1 MNTAHP
7 EQDQKIPYQQEIEN
21 VLIVLATDAQRGLS
35 EGEARARLDRYGKNE
50 LEAEKP
56 VPRWKKFLA
65 QFQNVLVMLLL
76 IATAISAGLWLYE
89 RAGLQGYN
97 SLVRLTVIG

>member
-7 EQDQKIPYQQEIEN
+7 EQDQKISYQQEIEN

-56 VPRWKKFLA
+56 VPGGRNSSLNFK
-65 QFQNVLVMLLL
+65 MY
-76 IATAISAGLWLYE
+76 WLCCC
-89 RAGLQGYN
+89 
-97 SLVRLTVIG
+97 